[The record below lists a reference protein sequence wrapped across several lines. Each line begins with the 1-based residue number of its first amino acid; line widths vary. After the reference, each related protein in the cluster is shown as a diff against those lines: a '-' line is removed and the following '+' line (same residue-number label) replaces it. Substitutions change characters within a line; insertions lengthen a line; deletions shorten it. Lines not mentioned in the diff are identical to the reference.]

1 MSNPFEQ
8 LQHEISEVKGLLLEL
23 IQKPKEESKPENLTV
38 KESADFLKVSEQSI
52 HNYIK
57 KGLIKAYRMGRIYLI
72 KRTDIEEALKEEKS
86 LKYKRS

>member
-8 LQHEISEVKGLLLEL
+8 LQNEISEVKGLLLEL

-57 KGLIKAYRMGRIYLI
+57 KGFLKAHKMGRIYLI
-72 KRTDIEEALKEEKS
+72 KRIDIEEALKEVKS